1 MKLYRVQV
9 AIAMPDKAEEGDVK
23 LAVKE
28 TIETQLAEICDMW
41 AIPIGIAVH
50 NIVEIEHY
58 PKILDWGVDDE
69 GEDDWTRWQEEVEPI
84 LEKEINEAQ

>member
-23 LAVKE
+23 LIVKE
-28 TIETQLAEICDMW
+28 TIELQLVEIYDGW
-41 AIPIGIAVH
+41 DIPIGMSVQ
-50 NIVEIEHY
+50 NVVEIEHY
-58 PKILDWGVDDE
+58 PKILDWEVDDE

-84 LEKEINEAQ
+84 LEKEINEN